1 VAADKTRTYGSL
13 TPNIGSVSAAI
24 RWRPD
29 FLTDKGIQTTG
40 NSGEQTTECANGGQN
55 IGELNMTPLAL
66 SWDHEAAEL
75 RTMPLD
81 ALALLVLADFDGG
94 WNVRNY
100 FLEARQYH
108 NAIYRQDG
116 VAERIAE
123 AWAWLE
129 AHALIGRHPTQD
141 SSDARMITESGR
153 HALENGLDRL
163 RAGQRLGME
172 LHPLIAGR
180 VRTQFLMGEF
190 ELAAFQAMR
199 EVEIRVR
206 SLSGFGEDQIGVPLM
221 TMAFNP
227 NEKMRGHLS
236 TTKRNAASKRLL
248 WRSSVARSACS
259 KIRLRIGRSTT
270 PTQLSGPKLCY
281 WQISCF
287 GFLTA

>member
-1 VAADKTRTYGSL
+1 LQPETASSQDPQYGKVML
-13 TPNIGSVSAAI
+13 VN
-24 RWRPD
+24 
-29 FLTDKGIQTTG
+29 L
-40 NSGEQTTECANGGQN
+40 
-55 IGELNMTPLAL
+55 
-66 SWDHEAAEL
+66 WDHEAAEL

-227 NEKMRGHLS
+227 NEKMRGPLVDSEAERGEQEAVMAIFRGSIGMFKNPSSHRAVDYSDPTFGAEVVLLADLLLRILDRIAERLG
-236 TTKRNAASKRLL
+236 KCLAASY
-248 WRSSVARSACS
+248 RSPLRDLIPRS
-259 KIRLRIGRSTT
+259 
-270 PTQLSGPKLCY
+270 
-281 WQISCF
+281 
-287 GFLTA
+287 